1 MDTASQL
8 FAGAGK
14 KIRLGRI
21 LNPNDHRAAVV
32 AFDHGLHVGMIP
44 GVEQPGVM
52 LETLAEAGADAFLV
66 SPGIAQTY
74 SSVFT
79 GCGAPGLILR
89 VDWSNRWRSRE
100 ALGFAEGR
108 TRMIASVEDAVRL
121 GADAVLAYLFIGYE
135 EPDAEVEQVEDVA
148 HMVQVCNTL
157 GIGCIVEPMA
167 RGKQADH
174 DIFRPDY
181 IALGVRIACEIG
193 ADVLKTDYSGS
204 ADTFRQVTQAAF
216 RPILIAGGPKLLTLR
231 EPLEMVRGA
240 LDAGASGM
248 FIGRNVFQTPD
259 PGKMMSALRRVIHE
273 DLDVATAMATL
284 EG

>member
-1 MDTASQL
+1 MATSSQL
-8 FAGAGK
+8 FTSTGK

-21 LNPNDHRAAVV
+21 LNPSDQRAAVV

-44 GVEQPGVM
+44 GVEHPGEM

-66 SPGIAQTY
+66 SPGIANTY

-79 GCGAPGLILR
+79 GHGAPGLILR
-89 VDWSNRWRSRE
+89 VDWSNRWRSQG

-108 TRMIASVEDAVRL
+108 TRMIASVEDAARL

-135 EPDAEVEQVEDVA
+135 DAQAEVDQAEAVA
-148 HMVQVCNTL
+148 HMVRVCDTL

-174 DIFRPDY
+174 DFLCPDY
-181 IALGVRIACEIG
+181 IALGVRIACELG
-193 ADVLKTDYSGS
+193 ADLLKTDYSGS
-204 ADTFRQVTQAAF
+204 AETFRQATHAAF
-216 RPILIAGGPKLLTLR
+216 RPILIAGGPKTPTMR
-231 EPLEMVRGA
+231 APLEMVRGA

-248 FIGRNVFQTPD
+248 FIGRNVFQADD
-259 PGKMMSALRRVIHE
+259 PGKTMRVLRRVIHE
-273 DLDVATAMATL
+273 DLSVEAALAL
-284 EG
+284 LAE